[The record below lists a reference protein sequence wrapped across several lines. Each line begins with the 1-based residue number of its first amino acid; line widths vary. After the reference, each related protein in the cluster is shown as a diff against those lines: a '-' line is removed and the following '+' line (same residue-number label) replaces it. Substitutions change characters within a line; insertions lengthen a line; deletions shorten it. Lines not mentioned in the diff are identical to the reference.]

1 MSEKLYHIL
10 VIDDDTRLRNLL
22 AKYLD
27 DSGFYVSTAKNTI
40 EAREFMK
47 EILFDILVVDVMLPG
62 ENGIEFTKQIREN
75 SKIPILMLTAMGD
88 LSNRI
93 SGLEAGADD
102 YLSKPFEPKELL
114 LRINNI
120 LKRTNNSNVKE
131 EISNCKFGDFIFS
144 FNDSRLKKNGEH
156 IHITESEAKI
166 LTILCKELGVAVS
179 REKLSSLCGN
189 IDFRSIDVQITR
201 LRRKIEANP
210 KQPHFLQTIRN
221 FGYVLHK

>member
-27 DSGFYVSTAKNTI
+27 DSGFYVTTAKNTA

-62 ENGIEFTKQIREN
+62 ENGVEFTKQIREN
-75 SKIPILMLTAMGD
+75 SKVPILMLTAMGD
-88 LSNRI
+88 LNNRI

-120 LKRTNNSNVKE
+120 LKRTNNRDVKE
-131 EISNCKFGDFIFS
+131 EVLNCKFGDFIFS
-144 FNDSRLKKNGEH
+144 FGDSRLKKNGEY

-179 REKLSSLCGN
+179 RERLSNMCGN

-221 FGYVLHK
+221 FGYVLHR